1 MAGGNYRKPSLM
13 SILMG
18 LNGATVG
25 TRINVCHFFGLI
37 PFPVEVNFFDIRL
50 SFEMQISNLMRVNL
64 ASSVPM
70 SKNTSKIDK
79 NY

>member
-25 TRINVCHFFGLI
+25 TRINVCHSFGLI
-37 PFPVEVNFFDIRL
+37 PFPVKVNFLDIRL
-50 SFEMQISNLMRVNL
+50 SFRNEEEEAEGRKCCNRVNRRFI
-64 ASSVPM
+64 SPSR
-70 SKNTSKIDK
+70 
-79 NY
+79 

>member
-13 SILMG
+13 SSLMG

-37 PFPVEVNFFDIRL
+37 PFPVKVNFLDIRL
-50 SFEMQISNLMRVNL
+50 SFRNEEEEAEGRKWCNWVNSCFISL
-64 ASSVPM
+64 
-70 SKNTSKIDK
+70 SK
-79 NY
+79 